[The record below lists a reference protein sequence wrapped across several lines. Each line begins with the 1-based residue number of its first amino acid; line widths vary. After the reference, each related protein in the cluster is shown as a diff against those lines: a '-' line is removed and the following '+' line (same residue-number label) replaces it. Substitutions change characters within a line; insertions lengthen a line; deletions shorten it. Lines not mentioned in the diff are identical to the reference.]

1 MQGGNIMNVPFVD
14 LSRQL
19 KPLMPRI
26 QEAINSVIERCA
38 FINGP
43 EVKEF
48 EKRMARWM
56 DIPEVCCVSSCTHA
70 LYLTLK
76 ALGIGAGD
84 EVITV
89 PNTAFPTSEA
99 IQLAGAEVVF
109 ADIEPGFYALDP
121 RAAEAAITDKT
132 RAVIP
137 VHLYGIPA
145 DLDAFT
151 RLADKYNILMIEDV
165 AQAQGA
171 AYKGKH
177 VGTFGKAGCFS
188 FFPSKN
194 LGTFGDGGAVASA
207 DPELIKKVRM
217 LANHGRE
224 EKYTHILQG
233 TNSRLDTFKA
243 AQLSICLEHLD
254 QWNQERRDAAALY
267 DELLRPY
274 EEIIRPQV
282 PAGCDAI
289 WHVYVIRYAGRDK
302 LAAFLNE
309 RGVKTGLHYPLPL
322 HLQPVYKYLGLPPGS
337 LPEAEAACREVLS
350 LPMFPKITADEIRAV
365 VKAIGQFFESRK

>member
-1 MQGGNIMNVPFVD
+1 MNVPFVD

-19 KPLMPRI
+19 KPLMPEI
-26 QEAINSVIERCA
+26 QAAMQSVIERCA
-38 FINGP
+38 FVNGT

-48 EKRMARWM
+48 EKRMAQWM
-56 DIPEVCCVSSCTHA
+56 DIPEVCCVSSCTQA

-76 ALGIGAGD
+76 ALGVGKGD

-99 IQLAGAEVVF
+99 IHLAGAEVVF
-109 ADIEPGFYALDP
+109 ADIKPGFYSLDP
-121 RAAEAAITDKT
+121 QAAEAAITGKT

-145 DLDAFT
+145 DMDAFKL
-151 RLADKYNILMIEDV
+151 LAEKYNLFVIEDV

-171 AYKGKH
+171 VHKGRR
-177 VGTFGKAGCFS
+177 VGTFGEAGCFS

-207 DPELIKKVRM
+207 DADLIKKVRM

-224 EKYTHILQG
+224 EKYTHLLQG
-233 TNSRLDTFKA
+233 TNSRLDTIKA
-243 AQLSICLEHLD
+243 AQLCICLEHLD
-254 QWNQERRDAAALY
+254 QWIQERRNAAELY
-267 DELLRPY
+267 NELLQPY
-274 EEIIRPQV
+274 EEIILPQV
-282 PAGCDAI
+282 PPECDAI
-289 WHVYVIRYAGRDK
+289 WHVYVIRSTDRDP
-302 LAAFLNE
+302 LATFLN
-309 RGVKTGLHYPLPL
+309 GQGIKTGFHYPLPL
-322 HLQPVYKYLGLPPGS
+322 HLQPVYKRLGLSPGS

-350 LPMFPKITADEIRAV
+350 LPMFPKITADEIKAV
-365 VKAIGQFFESRK
+365 ADAIGQFYGSKK